1 MTSAGAL
8 DLTAVVDRALVS
20 SRQSPSEGLRKQL
33 LSWLHAL
40 HEDDPACAVAL
51 ASKLA
56 LLLARASVEAL
67 GRWIVTGLRMH
78 VGDRSRLRAYLALAD
93 AHAVKS
99 LDREIAEGGAQ
110 GVATALAWLLEG
122 LTERPIAVHARDR
135 DHLYAAPL
143 RPTLTPTHLLLPND
157 YTALDGADRYHLY
170 RAAAAHAAAHLLHST
185 PGRPAGK
192 LKPMS
197 MAVISAIED
206 ARVERLLLRHYPG
219 MRRWFADALA
229 HALQPG
235 ALSFSALIS
244 RMNLALIDPSYQD
257 DNYWV
262 NKARDLFESQASL
275 GLEDYAAFRHIGSLL
290 ANDLGQM
297 RVPFRAELYR
307 VPAAYRDDN
316 TFLWTF
322 ESETAQSLEIELQD
336 PPAAPRGQRP
346 KGDDADPPPD
356 APGAHEI
363 ELGRHAYPE
372 WDHRPAIMRSDWCTV
387 IDKLPSWRTLDG
399 DPGSKAIAGAG
410 QALRLVRAHRFSR
423 AHRLRR
429 QWEGDDLDLNA
440 AIEVMVAQR
449 ARMATDPRLFIR
461 CANQDRTSSVLVLL
475 DLSESTN
482 DRLDAAGPSLLD
494 IEKQAALLLA
504 RAVAQGPDRIAI
516 HGFSTN
522 TRTEVSNYRL
532 LEFGSPLDETA
543 EAMIACAP
551 GRHSTRMGA
560 AVRHAVRAF
569 ADEPSDNRI
578 VLLVTDGAPSDVDVH
593 EPGYLVEDARAA
605 VHEAREEGV
614 HVHGLAVDPHG
625 LAYVRRIFGWG
636 HFDIVDDP
644 HALPARLCR
653 LYARLSAA

>member
-1 MTSAGAL
+1 MAI
-8 DLTAVVDRALVS
+8 
-20 SRQSPSEGLRKQL
+20 Q
-33 LSWLHAL
+33 
-40 HEDDPACAVAL
+40 
-51 ASKLA
+51 
-56 LLLARASVEAL
+56 
-67 GRWIVTGLRMH
+67 
-78 VGDRSRLRAYLALAD
+78 
-93 AHAVKS
+93 
-99 LDREIAEGGAQ
+99 
-110 GVATALAWLLEG
+110 
-122 LTERPIAVHARDR
+122 ARDR

-170 RAAAAHAAAHLLHST
+170 RAAAAHAAAHLLHSV

-197 MAVISAIED
+197 LAVISAIED
-206 ARVERLLLRHYPG
+206 ARVERLLLRDYPG

-235 ALSFSALIS
+235 GLTFSALIS
-244 RMNLALIDPSYQD
+244 RMNLALIDPHYRD

-262 NKARDLFESQASL
+262 NKARRLFESQAL
-275 GLEDYAAFRHIGSLL
+275 LRLDDYAAFRHIGSLL

-297 RVPFRAELYR
+297 RVPFRAELYQ
-307 VPAAYRDDN
+307 VPAAYRDDD
-316 TFLWTF
+316 TFLWAF
-322 ESETAQSLEIELQD
+322 DSETVQPRELELQNP
-336 PPAAPRGQRP
+336 PPAPHVPPPTQVS
-346 KGDDADPPPD
+346 DADPPPD
-356 APGAHEI
+356 LFGTHEV
-363 ELGRHAYPE
+363 ELGRYACPE
-372 WDHRPAIMRSDWCTV
+372 WDHRPAIMRSNWCTV
-387 IDKLPSWRTLDG
+387 IDKLPSWRTAHGGLES
-399 DPGSKAIAGAG
+399 PVIPGAG

-461 CANQDRTSSVLVLL
+461 SANQERKSSVLVLL

-482 DRLDAAGPSLLD
+482 DRPDAAGPSLLE

-504 RAVAQGPDRIAI
+504 RAVAHGRDRIAI
-516 HGFSTN
+516 HGFSSN
-522 TRTEVSNYRL
+522 TRAEVSNYRL
-532 LEFGSPLDETA
+532 LEFGSPLDEAA
-543 EAMIACAP
+543 ETMIACAP

-560 AVRHAVRAF
+560 ALRHAVRTF
-569 ADEPSDNRI
+569 ADEPSDNRV
-578 VLLVTDGAPSDVDVH
+578 VLLMTDGAPSDVDVH
-593 EPGYLVEDARAA
+593 EPAYLVEDARAA
-605 VHEAREEGV
+605 VHEAREAGV

-625 LAYVRRIFGWG
+625 HAYVRRIFGWG

-644 HALPARLCR
+644 RALPARLCR

>member
-1 MTSAGAL
+1 MISTGVL
-8 DLTAVVDRALVS
+8 DLTEVVDRALAS
-20 SRQSPSEGLRKQL
+20 SPRSPTEGLRQQL
-33 LSWLHAL
+33 LGWLQAL
-40 HEDDPACAVAL
+40 HDDDPACAAAL
-51 ASKLA
+51 AGKLA
-56 LLLARASVEAL
+56 VLLARASVGAL
-67 GRWIVTGLRMH
+67 GGWIVTGLRMH
-78 VGDRSRLRAYLALAD
+78 VDDRLRLRAYLALAE
-93 AHAVKS
+93 AHAVES

-110 GVATALAWLLEG
+110 GAAASLAWLLEG
-122 LTERPIAVHARDR
+122 LTERPMAIQARDR
-135 DHLYAAPL
+135 DHIYAAPL
-143 RPTLTPTHLLLPND
+143 RPTLTPSHLLLPND

-170 RAAAAHAAAHLLHST
+170 RAAAAHAAAHLLHSV

-197 MAVISAIED
+197 LAVISAIED
-206 ARVERLLLRHYPG
+206 ARVERLLLRDYPG
-219 MRRWFADALA
+219 MRRWFADALG

-235 ALSFSALIS
+235 GLSFSALIS
-244 RMNLALIDPSYQD
+244 RMSLALIDPRYED

-262 NKARDLFESQASL
+262 DKARHLFESQASIRL
-275 GLEDYAAFRHIGSLL
+275 DDYAAFRRIGSVL

-316 TFLWTF
+316 TFLWSF
-322 ESETAQSLEIELQD
+322 DDERAQPLEIELQRP
-336 PPAAPRGQRP
+336 PPASRGSRP
-346 KGDDADPPPD
+346 ESDADLLSE
-356 APGAHEI
+356 AAATHEL

-372 WDHRPAIMRSDWCTV
+372 WDHRPAILRSHWCTV
-387 IDKLPSWRTLDG
+387 IDKLPSWRTAR
-399 DPGSKAIAGAG
+399 GSFGSPAMAGAG

-449 ARMATDPRLFIR
+449 ARMAADPRLFIR
-461 CANQDRTSSVLVLL
+461 CANQERISSVLVLL

-482 DRLDAAGPSLLD
+482 DRLDEAGPSLLD

-504 RAVAQGPDRIAI
+504 RAVADSADRIAI
-516 HGFSTN
+516 HGFSSN
-522 TRTEVSNYRL
+522 TRAEVSNYRL
-532 LEFGSPLDETA
+532 LEFGSPLDEVA
-543 EAMIACAP
+543 EAMIASAP

-560 AVRHAVRAF
+560 ALRHAVRAF
-569 ADEPSDNRI
+569 ADEPSDSRI

-605 VHEAREEGV
+605 VHEARDQGI
-614 HVHGLAVDPHG
+614 HVHGLAVDPQGH
-625 LAYVRRIFGWG
+625 AYVRRIFGWG
-636 HFDIVDDP
+636 HFDVVDDP
-644 HALPARLCR
+644 RMLPARLCR